1 MKKVAIT
8 QDLCRMVELML
19 KGGAQQKEVGERL
32 GISKATVSRIKTA
45 GYDAE
50 QYRKNTTERVEKEN
64 LAEETVSIPLAPGK
78 VLRVDQNAD
87 GITVTEMEEE
97 QVPGQLCMDL
107 QTAEEQKPEMSDQ
120 TKLMRFLAGQIDKI
134 DTRLRSLEA
143 REQTTNMSI
152 LLKSD
157 AITTGMDKL
166 IDYLAQILRKMDG

>member
-64 LAEETVSIPLAPGK
+64 LAEKTEEEKQILGIHYPLTVEK
-78 VLRVDQNAD
+78 VEMSEGGVS
-87 GITVTEMEEE
+87 VTARQAEE
-97 QVPGQLCMDL
+97 QVEGQMEMELPLPVTITEEDL
-107 QTAEEQKPEMSDQ
+107 QV
-120 TKLMRFLAGQIDKI
+120 KLMRFQAAQVEKILAKLEKI
-134 DTRLRSLEA
+134 NDNLC
-143 REQTTNMSI
+143 
-152 LLKSD
+152 
-157 AITTGMDKL
+157 
-166 IDYLAQILRKMDG
+166 QILRKADG

>member
-64 LAEETVSIPLAPGK
+64 QAEETACIPIKPGK
-78 VLRVDQNAD
+78 VIRVDQKPD
-87 GITVTEMEEE
+87 EITVTEMEEE
-97 QVPGQLCMDL
+97 QVPGQICMDL
-107 QTAEEQKPEMSDQ
+107 QPAEEQKPEMSDQ
-120 TKLMRFLAGQIDKI
+120 TKLMRFLAGKFGDEYELISACMGSLTHHLVKI
-134 DTRLRSLEA
+134 E
-143 REQTTNMSI
+143 
-152 LLKSD
+152 
-157 AITTGMDKL
+157 
-166 IDYLAQILRKMDG
+166 DYLAQILRKMDG

>member
-64 LAEETVSIPLAPGK
+64 MAELTEEEKQILGIRYPLTVEKVEMSEGGVSVTARQAEE
-78 VLRVDQNAD
+78 RVEGQM
-87 GITVTEMEEE
+87 EMELPLPVTITAE
-97 QVPGQLCMDL
+97 DL
-107 QTAEEQKPEMSDQ
+107 QV
-120 TKLMRFLAGQIDKI
+120 KLMRFQAAQVEKILAKLEKI
-134 DTRLRSLEA
+134 NDNLC
-143 REQTTNMSI
+143 
-152 LLKSD
+152 
-157 AITTGMDKL
+157 
-166 IDYLAQILRKMDG
+166 QILRKADG

>member
-45 GYDAE
+45 GYDSE

-64 LAEETVSIPLAPGK
+64 QAEVSIPLVPGK
-78 VLRVDQNAD
+78 VLRVDQNAN

-97 QVPGQLCMDL
+97 QVPGQICMDL
-107 QTAEEQKPEMSDQ
+107 QPAEEQKPEMSDQ
-120 TKLMRFLAGQIDKI
+120 TKLMRFLAGKFNEV
-134 DTRLRSLEA
+134 DTTVQVTQAE
-143 REQTTNMSI
+143 I
-152 LLKSD
+152 LLHIGK
-157 AITTGMDKL
+157 IE
-166 IDYLAQILRKMDG
+166 DYLAQILRKMDG

>member
-64 LAEETVSIPLAPGK
+64 LAEKTEEEKQILGIRYPLTVEK
-78 VLRVDQNAD
+78 VEMSEGGVSVTARQAEERVEGQM
-87 GITVTEMEEE
+87 EMELPLPVTITAE
-97 QVPGQLCMDL
+97 DL
-107 QTAEEQKPEMSDQ
+107 QV
-120 TKLMRFLAGQIDKI
+120 KLMRFQAAQVEKSLAKLAKI
-134 DTRLRSLEA
+134 NDNLC
-143 REQTTNMSI
+143 
-152 LLKSD
+152 
-157 AITTGMDKL
+157 
-166 IDYLAQILRKMDG
+166 QILRKADG

>member
-64 LAEETVSIPLAPGK
+64 MAEATEEEKQIQGIHYPLTVEKVEMSEGGISVTARQAEEQAPG
-78 VLRVDQNAD
+78 Q
-87 GITVTEMEEE
+87 I
-97 QVPGQLCMDL
+97 CMDL
-107 QTAEEQKPEMSDQ
+107 QPAEEQKQEPLPVPTAEDLQ
-120 TKLMRFLAGQIDKI
+120 TKMMRFLGGKFNVV
-134 DTRLRSLEA
+134 DTTVQVTQAE
-143 REQTTNMSI
+143 I
-152 LLKSD
+152 LLHIGK
-157 AITTGMDKL
+157 IE
-166 IDYLAQILRKMDG
+166 DYLAQILRKMDG

>member
-1 MKKVAIT
+1 MKKVEIT

-64 LAEETVSIPLAPGK
+64 QAEVSIPLVPGK
-78 VLRVDQNAD
+78 VLRVDQNAN

-97 QVPGQLCMDL
+97 QAPGQICMDL
-107 QTAEEQKPEMSDQ
+107 QPAEEQKQEPLPVPTAEDLQ
-120 TKLMRFLAGQIDKI
+120 TKMMRFLGGKFNVV
-134 DTRLRSLEA
+134 DTTVQVTQAE
-143 REQTTNMSI
+143 I
-152 LLKSD
+152 LLHIGK
-157 AITTGMDKL
+157 IE
-166 IDYLAQILRKMDG
+166 DYLAQILRKMDG

>member
-64 LAEETVSIPLAPGK
+64 LAEGEQVEEQA
-78 VLRVDQNAD
+78 
-87 GITVTEMEEE
+87 EE
-97 QVPGQLCMDL
+97 QVPGQMKMELPLPVMMD
-107 QTAEEQKPEMSDQ
+107 AEDLQ
-120 TKLMRFLAGQIDKI
+120 TKLMRFQAGQVEKVLAKLEKI
-134 DTRLRSLEA
+134 NDNLC
-143 REQTTNMSI
+143 
-152 LLKSD
+152 
-157 AITTGMDKL
+157 
-166 IDYLAQILRKMDG
+166 QILRKMDR